1 MEEMEHKRRDE
12 NDFAMQQE
20 RIMRKLQGENMKI
33 AHIES
38 TSIDN
43 EIQKLADGAVFDAY
57 STHIDERQR
66 LQIEIERAGEDVGER
81 ARLLAEL
88 SEVDRRVKEQLANQ
102 SKQQD
107 KAL

>member
-1 MEEMEHKRRDE
+1 
-12 NDFAMQQE
+12 
-20 RIMRKLQGENMKI
+20 MRKLQGENMKM

-66 LQIEIERAGEDVGER
+66 L
-81 ARLLAEL
+81 
-88 SEVDRRVKEQLANQ
+88 
-102 SKQQD
+102 
-107 KAL
+107 